1 MLYFKIP
8 PSSAGFFL
16 TARQNASCEEALKNS
31 VKKMEK
37 VSRKNAVGGA

>member
-1 MLYFKIP
+1 MRLCIIVFQNP
-8 PSSAGFFL
+8 ALSGGVFL

-37 VSRKNAVGGA
+37 VSR